1 MLLAPVH
8 PGASPCAHCTSGD
21 TPADSDRTAP
31 QKGARRGLGRQT
43 ENNHRHEA
51 LVFCFVLFFLGGVG
65 VALIPF
71 HICRLPVGTP

>member
-51 LVFCFVLFFLGGVG
+51 LVFCFVFFGGVG